1 MQLRL
6 CFLEGLILVIFI
18 VVTTIIA
25 RWGNAVG
32 VPTEQ
37 NYPTNREKY
46 SIVKARTET
55 FQLRQFQE
63 NNQPEILGTMA

>member
-37 NYPTNREKY
+37 NYPTNREN
-46 SIVKARTET
+46 
-55 FQLRQFQE
+55 FLLLRHVLKHS
-63 NNQPEILGTMA
+63 NLGNSKKIINQKF